1 MSISQHELHV
11 LESIGDQLTAS
22 DPELAGLMAIFARL
36 TASEMMPA
44 SEHIRVSWRWA
55 ARISRR
61 IKRHR
66 RRHRARKPRG
76 RRHLAKQTRTMLI
89 IWLLIT
95 ASLISAAV
103 ALGGGS
109 GKSSC
114 AMARAIGCSQSA
126 AAHSPRPGTS

>member
-11 LESIGDQLTAS
+11 LESIGNQLTAS
-22 DPELAGLMAIFARL
+22 DPELAGLMAIFTRL
-36 TASEMMPA
+36 TVGEKMPA

-66 RRHRARKPRG
+66 RHQARKPRG
-76 RRHLAKQTRTMLI
+76 RRRLARQTRTMLV

-103 ALGGGS
+103 ALGGAS
-109 GKSSC
+109 GQNSC
-114 AMARAIGCSQSA
+114 AMAWAIGCSQSA
-126 AAHSPRPGTS
+126 PAHSPRPGTS